1 MKIRTNIQGS
11 IFDIYPSGYDLAQ
24 AGKPLDF
31 SNPNRQVG
39 RFRSCHEFVELLLNH
54 NPGITHQLSSS
65 VFFHQQIKEIQQQLA
80 SGKLIAVQT
89 NDDTQSAKHPKNRYL
104 EAHSI
109 TKDSVSALTK
119 KQPGT
124 PRSNAFVPPN
134 KATTYKPSQIES
146 EKLEYH
152 LTIEIAG
159 RNLADDQFLILNK
172 LDNEPSNAQVAEN
185 DNRDAH
191 RSLVCFQN
199 ISQSA
204 RKLSLAIRMNT
215 GPSPMLL
222 PLSSNQLIPS
232 RQGRSK
238 PEWDNVIIPIKP
250 VHRTSTTDNFEDPA
264 QTNTTELGKG
274 WLYIFWKGKLWRELE
289 VSENS
294 VMRDCRVEWYR
305 NQIRFNQHDHRAAR
319 SSEGHALQDI
329 WVPYKINNEYQL
341 GRNGLR
347 MAFSETQWSW
357 NLIEAL
363 ESGVDSLIAKT
374 TSLDAVKQ
382 YSKQQHFGSAGDAI
396 EALEIALKT
405 SKGKPTSLKNKPS
418 KIAAIYLAPEPNKI
432 CLKINDHQLNALAGK
447 RYQLIAGN
455 NKLEG
460 TLAEDGII
468 NESLPYRATEGEL
481 RVWCNSLSENPSHRI
496 PLKLEQLA
504 EIETTEGI
512 QARLNNINHHAGSVD
527 GITGK
532 KTLAAI
538 RQFQHQHQLT
548 VDGIA
553 GPITQKKLKEIH
565 GN

>member
-1 MKIRTNIQGS
+1 MKIRTHIQGS
-11 IFDIYPSGYDLAQ
+11 IIDIYPSGYDLTH
-24 AGKPLDF
+24 AGTHLDF
-31 SNPNRQVG
+31 SNPSDQVG
-39 RFRSCHEFVELLLNH
+39 GFRSCHEFVEQLLNY

-65 VFFHQQIKEIQQQLA
+65 VIFHQQIQEIQQQFARGELIA
-80 SGKLIAVQT
+80 IQPNDDAQSGKHL
-89 NDDTQSAKHPKNRYL
+89 KNSYL

-109 TKDSVSALTK
+109 PKDSVSAQSK
-119 KQPGT
+119 IQPGT
-124 PRSNAFVPPN
+124 PRSNAFVHPN
-134 KATTYKPSQIES
+134 KATTYEPPQIES

-152 LTIEIAG
+152 LTVEVAG
-159 RNLADDQFLILNK
+159 RNLADDQFLMLNK
-172 LDNEPSNAQVAEN
+172 LENEPSNPQVAGN
-185 DNRDAH
+185 DNRDSH
-191 RSLVCFQN
+191 RSLICFQN
-199 ISQSA
+199 ISQSP

-215 GPSPMLL
+215 EPSPMLL
-222 PLSSNQLIPS
+222 PLSSDQLTPS
-232 RQGRSK
+232 KQGRSK
-238 PEWDNVIIPIKP
+238 AEWDNVIIPIKP
-250 VHRTSTTDNFEDPA
+250 VHRISTTDDFEDSA
-264 QTNTTELGKG
+264 QTKTTELGKG

-294 VMRDCRVEWYR
+294 VMRDCRVERYR
-305 NQIRFNQHDHRAAR
+305 NQIRFNQHDHKAAR

-357 NLIEAL
+357 NLIKAL

-374 TSLDAVKQ
+374 TSLDAIKQ

-405 SKGKPTSLKNKPS
+405 SNGKPAGLNNKPS
-418 KIAAIYLAPEPNKI
+418 KIAAIYLVPEPNKI

-468 NESLPYRATEGEL
+468 NESLPYHATEGEL

-504 EIETTEGI
+504 EIQTTEGI

-527 GITGK
+527 GIAGK

-538 RQFQHQHQLT
+538 RQFQHQHQLA